1 MFFAG
6 RENYWITSDLGDHLF
21 ACCFKIKGKGVYIS
35 DLLKS
40 NFFKAN
46 PFSSGNVIFLNLDT
60 RQSTGKSCSHDRANG
75 DAYYYPQHS
84 KRSCQSRSRCLVT
97 ISACTISS
105 ISIDLRNPL
114 KWL

>member
-21 ACCFKIKGKGVYIS
+21 VCCFKIKRKVCTLVIFS
-35 DLLKS
+35 KVI
-40 NFFKAN
+40 FFIAN
-46 PFSSGNVIFLNLDT
+46 PFSSGNVIFLDLDT

-84 KRSCQSRSRCLVT
+84 K
-97 ISACTISS
+97 
-105 ISIDLRNPL
+105 
-114 KWL
+114 